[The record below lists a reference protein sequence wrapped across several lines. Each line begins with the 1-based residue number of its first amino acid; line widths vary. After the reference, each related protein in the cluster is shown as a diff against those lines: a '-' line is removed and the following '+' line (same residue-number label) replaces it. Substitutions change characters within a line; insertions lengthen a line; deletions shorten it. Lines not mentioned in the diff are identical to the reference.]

1 MPAITN
7 IANPEKKV
15 LDANDRY
22 LQNYVVRE
30 NNSYTYVLNYDFNG
44 AGAMPNYT
52 WTAPSGNVFQFD
64 TSVGQFQMDSTAFTS
79 MTAPQK
85 KIFFRY
91 LQKFVGECIKN
102 YNLNYNL

>member
-1 MPAITN
+1 MPSILN

-30 NNSYTYVLNYDFNG
+30 NNSYNYVFNYTFG
-44 AGAMPNYT
+44 GVGAMPNHT
-52 WTAPSGNVFQFD
+52 WTAPSGNVFVFN
-64 TSVGQFQMDSTAFTS
+64 TSFGQFEMDTTAFS
-79 MTAPQK
+79 SLTADK
-85 KIFFRY
+85 KVIFFRY

-102 YNLNYNL
+102 YNLTYNL

>member
-1 MPAITN
+1 MPFIVN

-22 LQNYVVRE
+22 LQNYVARE
-30 NNSYTYVLNYDFNG
+30 NNSYNYVFNYTFG
-44 AGAMPNYT
+44 GSGAMPNHT
-52 WTAPSGNVFQFD
+52 WTAPSGNFFRFD
-64 TSVGQFQMDSTAFTS
+64 TSFGQFEMDSTAFSS
-79 MTAPQK
+79 MSANQK

-102 YNLNYNL
+102 YNETYNL